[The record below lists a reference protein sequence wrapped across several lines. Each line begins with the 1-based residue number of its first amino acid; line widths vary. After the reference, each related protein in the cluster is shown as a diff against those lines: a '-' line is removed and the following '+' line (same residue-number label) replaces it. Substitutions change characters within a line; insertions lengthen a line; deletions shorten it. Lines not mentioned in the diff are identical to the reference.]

1 MTALASARSAPGET
15 VTAPLLTALRSAS
28 TSSCESISL
37 GFITF
42 RRPSLDD
49 EFGEEH
55 LAHRLSAHRLVPP
68 CAHLGLDLFPRGV
81 IEQALE
87 RRGAQH
93 ADRGVQERGAMLPQP
108 PHLFA
113 GRNRQLDR
121 RPEITATVGLG
132 HVDD

>member
-42 RRPSLDD
+42 RRPSRDD
-49 EFGEEH
+49 DLGEDH
-55 LAHRLSAHRLVPP
+55 LAPRLPAPRLVQPL
-68 CAHLGLDLFPRGV
+68 AHLGLELSPLGV

-93 ADRGVQERGAMLPQP
+93 ADRGVQERRAMLLQP
-108 PHLFA
+108 PHLLA
-113 GRNRQLDR
+113 GRNR
-121 RPEITATVGLG
+121 
-132 HVDD
+132 